1 MATKGKIEST
11 KQSLSSNISKKLVKD
26 KRKKRGFVGILKGKI
41 HYKSDA
47 IFNLSL

>member
-1 MATKGKIEST
+1 MTTIKESKENGLTGKVTKAAIKT
-11 KQSLSSNISKKLVKD
+11 
-26 KRKKRGFVGILKGKI
+26 KRKKRGFAGILKGKI

>member
-1 MATKGKIEST
+1 MTT
-11 KQSLSSNISKKLVKD
+11 ISKETKEKGLSGKASKTSIKT
-26 KRKKRGFVGILKGKI
+26 KRKKRGFAGILKGKI